1 MTGILAGKTVIVTG
15 AANGIGK
22 ECALLAAR
30 EGANVVV
37 NDIGASLRGDDPS
50 AVAAAEVA
58 EEICKAGG
66 SAVANAGS
74 VSDRDAVQAMV
85 DDTIAQFGQL
95 DAIINPA
102 GILRDKMFHKIEDAD
117 WDAVIAVHLRGAYNL
132 SRAAIGHFREREAGT
147 FIHFTSTSG
156 IIGAIGQSNYAAA
169 KMGVAGLSRSIAI
182 ENASKNVRSNVIAP
196 IAFTR
201 MVASIPVRDEAGAK
215 RVERMCVGL
224 RADQVAL
231 LAFALA
237 ADSAADV
244 TGQIF
249 CVRGNELVL
258 FSQPRPVRSMSKT
271 EGWSPQAIIDEALP
285 AMRTDFADMFTSAN
299 VFGYD
304 PM

>member
-147 FIHFTSTSG
+147 FIHLTSTSG
-156 IIGAIGQSNYAAA
+156 IIGAIGQTNYA
-169 KMGVAGLSRSIAI
+169 
-182 ENASKNVRSNVIAP
+182 
-196 IAFTR
+196 
-201 MVASIPVRDEAGAK
+201 
-215 RVERMCVGL
+215 
-224 RADQVAL
+224 
-231 LAFALA
+231 
-237 ADSAADV
+237 
-244 TGQIF
+244 
-249 CVRGNELVL
+249 
-258 FSQPRPVRSMSKT
+258 
-271 EGWSPQAIIDEALP
+271 
-285 AMRTDFADMFTSAN
+285 
-299 VFGYD
+299 
-304 PM
+304 